1 MKKLVV
7 LRHAKTE
14 PGGGATR
21 DIDRVLLE
29 RGRRD
34 AAAMARYFKAQ
45 GHGCDA
51 VLCSNAA
58 RTRETLSIFQP
69 IACAGAPVEVRSDL
83 YLAEASEMLALLRE
97 LEDDVN
103 SVLIVCHNP
112 GAAELVQMMCLP
124 PRNDGEE
131 DRHKRMRAKFSTCS
145 LAVIDLDI
153 DLWQDARKQKGV
165 LADFMRPRDLGLKES

>member
-1 MKKLVV
+1 LKKLVV

-34 AAAMARYFKAQ
+34 AAAMAKYFKAH

-83 YLAEASEMLALLRE
+83 YLAEASEILALLRE

>member
-34 AAAMARYFKAQ
+34 AAAMAKYFKAH

-83 YLAEASEMLALLRE
+83 YLAEASEILALLRE